1 MPKRCRSY
9 FNANLYSYL
18 YHITIGKLYDASTH
32 KLLYH
37 ILHLVFFSLGG
48 EFEKEEIRDLFIIK
62 MLLLH
67 KNGMLNMKNE
77 FLSETNRVK
86 YNTVS
91 IIYSFKEVSMKSTRS
106 CSNRQI
112 SFQAASFGKAGFVA
126 HAVQSKEEN
135 FIIVFCIIG
144 VCLKKTQQQ
153 QRQQQQQQIFMSL
166 GDVGKVVP
174 RYSLVNFA
182 KLCCPCLRK
191 KPIK

>member
-1 MPKRCRSY
+1 MSEDIFFKHNFSAVALSY
-9 FNANLYSYL
+9 PAF
-18 YHITIGKLYDASTH
+18 G
-32 KLLYH
+32 
-37 ILHLVFFSLGG
+37 VFFPWGESLKKKK
-48 EFEKEEIRDLFIIK
+48 FW
-62 MLLLH
+62 
-67 KNGMLNMKNE
+67 N

-153 QRQQQQQQIFMSL
+153 QRQQQQQQIFMFKKFNIFFASL